1 MGKLNMG
8 VGGGRKHADYPN
20 SNKMFMAGYRQVTG
34 VALRKVKTTSTDFDV
49 GLVHMGASIATVE
62 KTHAPELHAARRV
75 GNEYCAV
82 PGGERYM
89 PYAAL
94 SFTKDYYIELHKD
107 KQSEF
112 SETIMFSRANAV
124 FCALEHDLVID
135 LSAGPYMIMLD
146 PRRVAHAASATRA
159 DAETK
164 LRHGVQGVG
173 LATLRARDAAGG
185 VG

>member
-8 VGGGRKHADYPN
+8 VGGGRKQADYPN

-34 VALRKVKTTSTDFDV
+34 VALRRVKTTSTDFDV

-94 SFTKDYYIELHKD
+94 SFTKDYYIELHRD

-112 SETIMFSRANAV
+112 SGTIMFSRANAV

-146 PRRVAHAASATRA
+146 PRRVAHAASATRE

-164 LRHGVQGVG
+164 LRHGVKGVG
-173 LATLRARDAAGG
+173 LATLRARDAARG